1 MSRKLL
7 NTNRKMSREEIAENL
22 SRIVEG
28 LVRGEIKLS
37 AGSNSVNLEPGDNP
51 EFELEVEEEEE
62 DGDISLEIEIE
73 WNPEEGNE
81 GELEIE

>member
-28 LVRGEIKLS
+28 LERGSIKLS
-37 AGSNSVNLEPGDNP
+37 TGSNSVNLEPGDNP
-51 EFELEVEEEEE
+51 EFELEVEEEE